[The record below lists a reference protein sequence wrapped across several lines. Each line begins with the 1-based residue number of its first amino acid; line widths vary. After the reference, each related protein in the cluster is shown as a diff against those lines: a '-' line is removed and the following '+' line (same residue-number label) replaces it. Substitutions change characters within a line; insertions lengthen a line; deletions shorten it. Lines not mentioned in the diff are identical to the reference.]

1 MQAFPFATN
10 HHPERILDSPDR
22 IELAAIATFAYAA
35 LFIVEGIGLWM
46 QKDWAEYL
54 TIIAT
59 TSFIPFEVWEIVK
72 KATALRVALVI
83 SNIAIVIFLILRLT
97 REHRFRRFA
106 S

>member
-1 MQAFPFATN
+1 MPDHDNLKLARQA
-10 HHPERILDSPDR
+10 DR
-22 IELAAIATFAYAA
+22 IELAALASFAYAA

-72 KATALRVALVI
+72 RVTALRVALVI
-83 SNIAIVIFLILRLT
+83 SNTAIVIYLIVRLT
-97 REHRFRRFA
+97 REHRFRGFA
-106 S
+106 R